1 MEPIRRQTRVALNLV
16 AACGLGCLLAG
27 CSVVG
32 PTAITNGRLAYNRA
46 ITETNNQQILLTIVQ
61 NRYVETG
68 SLLAVS
74 SITANVRVITS
85 TGIQLGFGDADDYAG
100 NLVPFSAGAVYEE
113 NPTISYTPVAGAKY
127 VSQLMTPVPVDV
139 LAQLAGTLACPT
151 YIYTTLISSVNGI
164 KNPDFLYSPAEPDP
178 RFNRLVEIITAL
190 TREQRLNWI
199 KDTQQKDG
207 FSIVVDL
214 TATTG
219 TDEVSELLQLLGLPK
234 PKDSETRLIVPF
246 SLAIDGRDSGGIGIT
261 TRSVYDLLEILAAAV
276 EVPEVDQR
284 NGVATSYPEPG
295 RVGKELR
302 IRYAESRPEHAS
314 VEVQYRDGWFYI
326 DERDQATKQFFRLMV
341 DLWSTTIAESTARA
355 GGAPVLT
362 VPVSR

>member
-1 MEPIRRQTRVALNLV
+1 MESIRQQFRIVRNLT

-32 PTAITNGRLAYNRA
+32 PTAISNGRLAYNKA
-46 ITETNNQQILLTIVQ
+46 ITETNNQQMLLTIVQ

-100 NLVPFSAGAVYEE
+100 NLVPLSAGAVYEE
-113 NPTISYTPVAGAKY
+113 NPTISYTPVAGTKY

-139 LAQLAGTLACPT
+139 LAQFAGTLACPT
-151 YIYTTLISSVNGI
+151 YIYTTLVSSVNGI
-164 KNPDFLYSPAEPDP
+164 KNPDFLYSTAEPDP

-190 TREQRLNWI
+190 TREQRLSWAR
-199 KDTQQKDG
+199 DPEQKDG
-207 FSIVVDL
+207 FSIIIDR

-219 TDEVSELLQLLGLPK
+219 TDEVSELLQLLGLPQ
-234 PKDSETRLIVPF
+234 PEEVETRLVVPF
-246 SLAIDGRDSGGIGIT
+246 FLAIDGRDSGGIGIT

-276 EVPEVDQR
+276 KVPEADQQ
-284 NGVATSYPEPG
+284 NDVATRYPEPG
-295 RVGKELR
+295 PAGKDLR
-302 IRYAESRPEHAS
+302 IRYAETRPEHAY
-314 VEVQYRDGWFYI
+314 VEVKYRDGWFYI
-326 DERDQATKQFFRLMV
+326 DERDQATKQFFRLLGI
-341 DLWSTTIAESTARA
+341 LWSTTIAESTARA